1 MSITLNSKSSETLA
15 KMIENS
21 NGKIFRVTFVKRD
34 GSIRDLV
41 GRTGVTKY
49 LKGGKRTTDENKYL
63 CVYDIQNHGYR
74 SINRGNILAVRT
86 EGIEAI
92 NTELKPI

>member
-41 GRTGVTKY
+41 GRLGVTKY

-74 SINRGNILAVRT
+74 SVNRGNILAVRA

-92 NTELKPI
+92 NTELKLI

>member
-41 GRTGVTKY
+41 GRMGVTKY

-63 CVYDIQNHGYR
+63 CVYDIQNRGYR
-74 SINRGNILAVRT
+74 SINRGNILAVRA

-92 NTELKPI
+92 NTELKMI